1 MVSDD
6 VNNEVLDDSSNGF
19 PQETQPA
26 EVDWKAEA
34 IRAQA
39 RAEVLEQMQT
49 RQVAPQQPAAPQ
61 ESESDKLASEV
72 ERLRSTIPALDPAN
86 PNSFWEREKHKE
98 ALDEARHNLAEA
110 RERERRNA
118 IMAVQYQTQAQSVV
132 QNVKQKFA
140 ARPAFSKI
148 ERQFDQMVGQ
158 LAPHVR
164 ADPNAL
170 TVMMKT
176 LLFDA
181 GDTGCAKAPPSAPSN
196 AYAPARGPVKK
207 GGKVQFQSEQE
218 AQVAAYYG
226 MTAEE
231 YYDPRYNERAP
242 ETQGNGVSIY
252 PYKIGGRR

>member
-6 VNNEVLDDSSNGF
+6 VNNEVLDDSSNEF

-26 EVDWKAEA
+26 EVDWKSEA

-49 RQVAPQQPAAPQ
+49 RQVAPQQQAAPRQ
-61 ESESDKLASEV
+61 SESDRLAQEV
-72 ERLRSTIPALDPAN
+72 ERLRSSIPALDPAN

-98 ALDEARHNLAEA
+98 TLDEARHNLAEA
-110 RERERRNA
+110 REHERRSA

-181 GDTGCAKAPPSAPSN
+181 GDAGGAKAPPSAPSN

-231 YYDPRYNERAP
+231 YYDPRYNERGP

>member
-1 MVSDD
+1 MFTED
-6 VNNEVLDDSSNGF
+6 VNNDGSIDSGEDFS
-19 PQETQPA
+19 QETNPV
-26 EVDWKAEA
+26 EVDWKSEA

-39 RAEVLEQMQT
+39 RAEVLQQMHQ
-49 RQVAPQQPAAPQ
+49 QSSPPQQPPPRQ
-61 ESESDKLASEV
+61 VSESERLAAEV
-72 ERLRSTIPALDPAN
+72 DRLRAEIPALDPNN
-86 PNSFWEREKHKE
+86 PNSFWDREKHKE
-98 ALDEARHNLAEA
+98 KLDEVRHNLSEA
-110 RERERRNA
+110 RERERRSA
-118 IMAVQYQTQAQSVV
+118 MMAVQYQTQSQTVV

-140 ARPAFSKI
+140 GRPAFAKI
-148 ERQFDQMVGQ
+148 ERQFDQMINQ

-181 GDTGCAKAPPSAPSN
+181 GDTGGAKAPPAPPSG

-226 MTAEE
+226 MSADE
-231 YYDPRYNERAP
+231 YYDPRYNEKGP

-252 PYKIGGRR
+252 PYKIGGNR